1 MNHSLHLVKSLIR
14 VSIVVKQ
21 ERYDTEA
28 LSYVLFNVFGALLS
42 LGIFNSIYTVY
53 FYFLC
58 C

>member
-28 LSYVLFNVFGALLS
+28 LSYVLFNVFT
-42 LGIFNSIYTVY
+42 N
-53 FYFLC
+53 C
-58 C
+58 